1 MREIMNSH
9 SRSAACLLLVSFL
22 SVPCYANL
30 TEELDC
36 IIEPEMTIELSTSVD
51 GIVDSISVDKSD
63 RVEKGQV
70 LAQLEA
76 SVEKAGV
83 AVAAAQAKADDDIRA
98 KQVNKKFAERK
109 QRRAAELFTKQVGSS
124 YDKDE
129 AETEARLAQL
139 ALEQAYNDKKLAQLE
154 LQRAEAALK
163 LRTVT
168 SPISAIVVA
177 RYVHP
182 GESVKDKPLLKLA
195 QIDPLRIE
203 IIAPSELY
211 GSIKAGMQAEIFPEA
226 PARGSYL
233 ATVSVVDNIID
244 AASGTFGIRLTLPNP
259 EYKVVGGLKCRA
271 SFAVQA
277 QANRE

>member
-1 MREIMNSH
+1 MMNNNL
-9 SRSAACLLLVSFL
+9 RGLACLLLLGIFSWPSGA
-22 SVPCYANL
+22 SVI
-30 TEELDC
+30 EELDC

-51 GIVDSISVDKSD
+51 GIVDSVAVDKSD
-63 RVEKGQV
+63 RVKKGQV

-76 SVEKAGV
+76 SVEQAAV
-83 AVAAAQAKADDDIRA
+83 AVAAAQAKMDDDIRA
-98 KQVNKKFAERK
+98 KQVNKKFADRK
-109 QRRAAELFTKQVGSS
+109 KRRAAELFEKKVGSS

-139 ALEQAYNDKKLAQLE
+139 ALEQAHNDKKLAQLE

-168 SPISAIVVA
+168 SPAAAIVVD

-211 GSIKAGMQAEIFPEA
+211 GSIQPGMQAEIFPEA
-226 PARGSYL
+226 PANDSYL

-259 EYKVVGGLKCRA
+259 DYKVVGGLKCRA
-271 SFAVQA
+271 NFDSQ
-277 QANRE
+277 R

>member
-1 MREIMNSH
+1 MMNDNSH
-9 SRSAACLLLVSFL
+9 STVWLLLLGIL
-22 SVPCYANL
+22 SMPCGAL
-30 TEELDC
+30 EAQELDC
-36 IIEPEMTIELSTSVD
+36 IIEPEMTIDLSTSVD
-51 GIVDSISVDKSD
+51 GIVDSVAVDKSD
-63 RVEKGQV
+63 RVAKGQV

-76 SVEKAGV
+76 SVEQAAV
-83 AVAAAQAKADDDIRA
+83 AVAAAQAKMDDDIRA
-98 KQVNKKFAERK
+98 KQVNKKFADRK
-109 QRRAAELFTKQVGSS
+109 QRRAAELFEKKVGSS
-124 YDKDE
+124 YNKDE

-139 ALEQAYNDKKLAQLE
+139 ALEQALHDKKLAQLE

-168 SPISAIVVA
+168 SPISAIVVE

-211 GSIKAGMQAEIFPEA
+211 GSIKPGMQAEIFPEA
-226 PARGSYL
+226 PAKGSYQ

-244 AASGTFGIRLTLPNP
+244 AASGTFGIRLSLPNP
-259 EYKVVGGLKCRA
+259 DYKVVSGLKCRA
-271 SFAVQA
+271 SFDLQK
-277 QANRE
+277 

>member
-1 MREIMNSH
+1 MMNTD
-9 SRSAACLLLVSFL
+9 SRSAVCLLLLALFGL
-22 SVPCYANL
+22 PCNASID
-30 TEELDC
+30 EALDC

-51 GIVDSISVDKSD
+51 GIVESVAVDKSD
-63 RVEKGQV
+63 RVEKGQTV
-70 LAQLEA
+70 AQLEA

-109 QRRAAELFTKQVGSS
+109 QRRAAELFEKKVGSS

-139 ALEQAYNDKKLAQLE
+139 ALEQAHNDKKLAQLE

-168 SPISAIVVA
+168 SPISAIVVE

-211 GSIKAGMQAEIFPEA
+211 GSIKTGMQAEIFPEA
-226 PARGSYL
+226 PAKGSYT

-259 EYKVVGGLKCRA
+259 DYKVVGGLKCRA
-271 SFAVQA
+271 SFDLQK
-277 QANRE
+277 

>member
-1 MREIMNSH
+1 MRENMDINL
-9 SRSAACLLLVSFL
+9 RRVIGLLLIGIFSL
-22 SVPCYANL
+22 PCYANL
-30 TEELDC
+30 EEQLDC
-36 IIEPEMTIELSTSVD
+36 IIEPEMTIELSTSVE
-51 GIVDSISVDKSD
+51 GIVESISVDKSD

-83 AVAAAQAKADDDIRA
+83 AVAAAQAKANDEIRA
-98 KQVNKKFAERK
+98 KEVNKKFAERK
-109 QRRAAELFTKQVGSS
+109 QRRAAELYIKQVGSS
-124 YDKDE
+124 FEKDE
-129 AETEARLAQL
+129 AETEAQLAQL
-139 ALEQAYNDKKLAQLE
+139 ALQQAHNDKKLAQLE

-168 SPISAIVVA
+168 SPISAIVVE

-182 GESVKDKPLLKLA
+182 GESVKDTPLLKLA

-211 GSIKAGMQAEIFPEA
+211 GSISAGMQAEIFPEA
-226 PARGSYL
+226 PAKGSYM

-259 EYKVVGGLKCRA
+259 DYKVVGGLKCRA
-271 SFAVQA
+271 SFALQA
-277 QANRE
+277 LRD

>member
-1 MREIMNSH
+1 MNIN
-9 SRSAACLLLVSFL
+9 SRSAVSVLLFGIICL
-22 SVPCYANL
+22 PCYANVA
-30 TEELDC
+30 EELDC

-51 GIVDSISVDKSD
+51 GIVDSIAVDKSD

-98 KQVNKKFAERK
+98 AQVNKKFAERK
-109 QRRAAELFTKQVGSS
+109 QRRADELFVKKVGSS
-124 YDKDE
+124 FDKDE

-139 ALEQAYNDKKLAQLE
+139 ALEQAHNDKKLAQLE
-154 LQRAEAALK
+154 LRRAEAALK

-168 SPISAIVVA
+168 SPISAIVVD

-182 GESVKDKPLLKLA
+182 GESVKDKPLLRLA

-211 GSIKAGMQAEIFPEA
+211 GSIKTGMQAEIFPEA
-226 PARGSYL
+226 PAKGSYL

-259 EYKVVGGLKCRA
+259 DYKVVGGLKCRA
-271 SFAVQA
+271 SFDLQ
-277 QANRE
+277 R